1 MDTKN
6 TSNRSAT
13 IYIAISA
20 ILVSLLQKYCP
31 QSELQFATITLS
43 FCLLL
48 FAIIADPTS
57 FFETLFIVIPFVKSI
72 LPKVLYDHICKSIEC
87 LKEGERR
94 LTNLDAKRSSLN
106 GSSSKSKYTVSN
118 QTLINEIQKRIQWKY
133 VIPAILSG
141 IVVEV
146 IKYQKPLTIG
156 IMFDKV
162 VQPNA
167 SMSSAFYPYLRQLI
181 LYTIFDYIFISLRE
195 YYKHAALHR
204 YQAQTRV
211 DMISNILDQEMDYI
225 HSHYTNE
232 HTSATFTHLMNQE
245 TIRMQKI
252 VNESITRLFFGC
264 ISTIGGLYTLFHV
277 DYRLS
282 LLGIFVKSPILAS
295 LHSLS
300 RRDIVKYG
308 QLYDASKGDAARL
321 ASSILSPEVIHL
333 LQSTVSQN
341 KLINL
346 YQKKQN
352 EFIDYLTYT
361 HFRQTL
367 LCMVGHGVRNLEDIL
382 LLGMGLASVLN
393 GQLTLGE
400 YITFRSHLSL
410 LDQGPK
416 QLLGLWNDVLTIRMS
431 ATVYFEL
438 LYRESD
444 IPCSS
449 RGRQSSECEV
459 GCTLPEG
466 TMNDGLTIS
475 LKNVSFAYHLH
486 PELIVLEDI
495 SLDIRP
501 GRIIALCGGSGGG
514 KTSITRLI
522 NRFYDPTQGRVELN
536 GVDIKTLNVAWL
548 RSKIA
553 VIDQDPILPDM
564 SIKDNIAL
572 GLSHEDSSRGEEY
585 AWERVIEASK
595 LAEAHD
601 FITNKC
607 EQGYDTPVRHIHR
620 LSGGQK
626 QRIAIAR
633 ALISRAPILI
643 CDEVTSSLDSETEKT
658 IIGTLFN
665 AMKYKSVLVIAHRM
679 STIRH
684 ADEIIFLEHGKIVE
698 RGTHDELVQLDRRY
712 SGYLKTHSTSLS
724 ME

>member
-1 MDTKN
+1 M
-6 TSNRSAT
+6 
-13 IYIAISA
+13 
-20 ILVSLLQKYCP
+20 
-31 QSELQFATITLS
+31 
-43 FCLLL
+43 
-48 FAIIADPTS
+48 PT
-57 FFETLFIVIPFVKSI
+57 
-72 LPKVLYDHICKSIEC
+72 
-87 LKEGERR
+87 
-94 LTNLDAKRSSLN
+94 
-106 GSSSKSKYTVSN
+106 
-118 QTLINEIQKRIQWKY
+118 
-133 VIPAILSG
+133 ILSG
-141 IVVEV
+141 IIVEV
-146 IKYQKPLTIG
+146 IKYQKPKVIG

-211 DMISNILDQEMDYI
+211 DMISNILDQDMNYI
-225 HSHYTNE
+225 HSHYNNE
-232 HTSATFTHLMNQE
+232 HTSSDATFVHLMNQE
-245 TIRMQKI
+245 TIRMQKM

-277 DYRLS
+277 DYRLA

-308 QLYDASKGDAARL
+308 QLYDASKGDASRL

-346 YQKKQN
+346 YQTKQN

-382 LLGMGLASVLN
+382 LLGMGMASVLN

-400 YITFRSHLSL
+400 YITFRSHLTL

-431 ATVYFEL
+431 AAVYFEL

-444 IPCSS
+444 IPCSSS

-459 GCTLPEG
+459 GCTLPED
-466 TMNDGLTIS
+466 TMTVGLTIS
-475 LKNVSFAYHLH
+475 LKSVSFAYQLD
-486 PELIVLEDI
+486 PKFNVLEDI
-495 SLDIRP
+495 SLDIKP

-514 KTSITRLI
+514 KTTITRLI

-536 GVDIKTLNVAWL
+536 GQDIKSLDVAWL

-572 GLSHEDSSRGEEY
+572 GLSDEDSSRGEEY
-585 AWERVIEASK
+585 VLERVIEASK
-595 LAEAHD
+595 LAEAHE

-626 QRIAIAR
+626 QRIAISR

-658 IIGTLFN
+658 IISTLFN
-665 AMKYKSVLVIAHRM
+665 AMKDKSVLVIAHRM

-684 ADEIIFLEHGKIVE
+684 ADEIVFLEHGKIVE

-712 SGYLKTHSTSLS
+712 SGYLKTHSSLS

>member
-1 MDTKN
+1 MSIKN

-57 FFETLFIVIPFVKSI
+57 FFETLFTVIPFVKSI

-87 LKEGERR
+87 LKEGEQR
-94 LTNLDAKRSSLN
+94 LANLDAKRLN
-106 GSSSKSKYTVSN
+106 GSKPSSNSKYTVSN
-118 QTLINEIQKRIQWKY
+118 QTLLNEIKKRIQWKY

-204 YQAQTRV
+204 YQAQTCV
-211 DMISNILDQEMDYI
+211 DMISNILDQDMNYI
-225 HSHYTNE
+225 HEHYSNE
-232 HTSATFTHLMNQE
+232 HTSSNATFVHSMNQE

-252 VNESITRLFFGC
+252 VNESITQLFFGC
-264 ISTIGGLYTLFHV
+264 ISTVGGLYTLLHV
-277 DYRLS
+277 DYRLA

-352 EFIDYLTYT
+352 EFIEYLTYT

-449 RGRQSSECEV
+449 RQSSECEV

-486 PELIVLEDI
+486 PELNVLEDI

-572 GLSHEDSSRGEEY
+572 GLSNEDSSRGEEY
-585 AWERVIEASK
+585 VLERVIEAAK
-595 LAEAHD
+595 LAEAHE
-601 FITNKC
+601 FISNKC

-658 IIGTLFN
+658 IISTLFN
-665 AMKYKSVLVIAHRM
+665 AMKDKSVLVIAHRM

>member
-1 MDTKN
+1 MSIKN

-20 ILVSLLQKYCP
+20 ILVGLLQKYCP
-31 QSELQFATITLS
+31 QSELQFATITLT

-57 FFETLFIVIPFVKSI
+57 FFETLFTEIPFVKSI

-94 LTNLDAKRSSLN
+94 LANLDAKRLN
-106 GSSSKSKYTVSN
+106 GSSSESKYTVSN
-118 QTLINEIQKRIQWKY
+118 QTLLNEIHKRIQWKY
-133 VIPAILSG
+133 IIPAILSG
-141 IVVEV
+141 IIVEV
-146 IKYQKPLTIG
+146 IKYQKPKVIG

-162 VQPNA
+162 VQPDA
-167 SMSSAFYPYLRQLI
+167 SMSSAFYPFLRQLI

-211 DMISNILDQEMDYI
+211 DMISNILDQDMNYI
-225 HSHYTNE
+225 HSHYNNE
-232 HTSATFTHLMNQE
+232 HTSSNATFTHLMNQE

-264 ISTIGGLYTLFHV
+264 ISTVGGLHTLLHA
-277 DYRLS
+277 DYRLA
-282 LLGIFVKSPILAS
+282 LLAIFVKSPILAS

-308 QLYDASKGDAARL
+308 QLYDASKGDANRL

-352 EFIDYLTYT
+352 EFIEYLTYT

-400 YITFRSHLSL
+400 YITFRSHLAL

-431 ATVYFEL
+431 AAVYFEL
-438 LYRESD
+438 LYRESE
-444 IPCSS
+444 IPCS
-449 RGRQSSECEV
+449 RDRHECGVGR
-459 GCTLPEG
+459 TLPDDN
-466 TMNDGLTIS
+466 MNDGLTIS
-475 LKNVSFAYHLH
+475 LKNVYFAYQLH
-486 PELIVLEDI
+486 PELNVLEDI
-495 SLDIRP
+495 SLSIRP
-501 GRIIALCGGSGGG
+501 GHITALCGGSGGG

-536 GVDIKTLNVAWL
+536 GIDIKSLDVAWL

-572 GLSHEDSSRGEEY
+572 GLSDEDSSRGEEY
-585 AWERVIEASK
+585 ILERVVEAAK
-595 LAEAHD
+595 LSEAHE
-601 FITNKC
+601 FIINKC

-658 IIGTLFN
+658 IISTLFN
-665 AMKYKSVLVIAHRM
+665 AMKDKSVLVIAHRM

-712 SGYLKTHSTSLS
+712 SGYLKTHSSLS